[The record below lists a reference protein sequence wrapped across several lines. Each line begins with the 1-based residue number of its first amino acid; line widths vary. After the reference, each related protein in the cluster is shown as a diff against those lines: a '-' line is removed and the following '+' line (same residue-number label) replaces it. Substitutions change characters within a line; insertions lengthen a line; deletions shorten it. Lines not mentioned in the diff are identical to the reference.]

1 MHLYST
7 FSTSI
12 FALYK
17 ILQGDFWPGCIE
29 QFTIF
34 ETKFEGATNLRIL
47 ENRPEHKK
55 NFNWKQV
62 EGAIIKL

>member
-1 MHLYST
+1 MLHLYST
-7 FSTSI
+7 FSITICSLQN
-12 FALYK
+12 FA
-17 ILQGDFWPGCIE
+17 GDFWPGCIE

-62 EGAIIKL
+62 KGAIIKL